1 MHKALPN
8 VSKRAKN
15 RSLASF
21 NRCLALKDRLL
32 KFYPQEGTTSAGM
45 AELLG
50 LAGRRGEG
58 RGSEAS
64 ELQYHLKRQL
74 GDVILIF

>member
-8 VSKRAKN
+8 VSRRAKN

-50 LAGRRGEG
+50 LAGRHGEEEVA
-58 RGSEAS
+58 R
-64 ELQYHLKRQL
+64 HR
-74 GDVILIF
+74 DFNIILTGESGK